1 MEGEQRRLPGRQA
14 GSALPTPLT
23 RLFIPSYAAT
33 MRNMS
38 VLELLF
44 ALLLVCLLAGVGVV
58 AVLVWSIV
66 RRTEGNAR
74 DVAEL
79 KARVQAG
86 GQAHETSA
94 AEVRERLANTQSA
107 MEGLRAALSARQ
119 PIEEEARASL
129 KRLEHVIAGSSSRGA
144 AGENI
149 LEEALRHLPPEM
161 LQRNVWVGG
170 KVVELA
176 LRLPGGKLLPMDSKW
191 VSSVALEQLADPGLD
206 ATRRAQLTAQVER
219 EVERRVREV
228 SQYIDPGTTSPFAL
242 AVIPDAAYDVCR
254 SAIVSAH
261 KRHVMVVGYAMALP
275 YLLTL
280 YQLHLQFARTVDME
294 KLQSALID
302 IERQVD
308 VLEGILE
315 NKVQRS
321 LTVLQNAYTE
331 GKQAS
336 AKIRAS
342 TQSAQISSPSNGE
355 MAPGDGAAAGDKV
368 FSSPSHGEVARSAGG
383 AAGDNVFSSPSHGEV
398 TRSAGGAAGDNV
410 STGSPD
416 AVPELSTDTLRL
428 ALIDSVQ

>member
-1 MEGEQRRLPGRQA
+1 
-14 GSALPTPLT
+14 
-23 RLFIPSYAAT
+23 
-33 MRNMS
+33 MRKMS

-44 ALLLVCLLAGVGVV
+44 ALLLVCVGAGVAFV
-58 AVLVWSIV
+58 AALAWSLT
-66 RRTEGNAR
+66 RRAEAQAT
-74 DVAEL
+74 DVADL
-79 KARVQAG
+79 KARLQTG
-86 GQAHETSA
+86 GLSQEAQA
-94 AEVRERLANTQSA
+94 AELRERLTHTQA
-107 MEGLRAALSARQ
+107 VVEGLRSALTARQ
-119 PIEEEARASL
+119 GIEEEARASL
-129 KRLEHVIAGSSSRGA
+129 RRLESVIAGSSSRGA

-191 VSSVALEQLADPGLD
+191 VSSVALEQLADTGLD
-206 ATRRAQLTAQVER
+206 ANRRAQLSATVER

-228 SQYIDPGTTSPFAL
+228 SQYIDPATTSPFAL

-254 SAIVSAH
+254 GAIVNAH
-261 KRHVMVVGYAMALP
+261 RRHVMVVGYAMALP

-280 YQLHLQFARTVDME
+280 YQLHLQFSRTVDME

-308 VLEGILE
+308 VLEGVLE

-331 GKQAS
+331 GKQAT

-342 TQSAQISSPSNGE
+342 AQSVQLMEGGE
-355 MAPGDGAAAGDKV
+355 DTAEKLSTASTGA
-368 FSSPSHGEVARSAGG
+368 GEIALSGK
-383 AAGDNVFSSPSHGEV
+383 PPE
-398 TRSAGGAAGDNV
+398 V
-410 STGSPD
+410 ST
-416 AVPELSTDTLRL
+416 ETLRL
-428 ALIDSVQ
+428 ALVDAGQ

>member
-1 MEGEQRRLPGRQA
+1 LQ
-14 GSALPTPLT
+14 T
-23 RLFIPSYAAT
+23 T

-44 ALLLVCLLAGVGVV
+44 ALLLVCLLAGMAGV
-58 AVLVWSIV
+58 AFLVWNLV
-66 RRTEGNAR
+66 RRADGQTR

-79 KARVQAG
+79 KIRLEAG
-86 GQAHETSA
+86 GQAQGTQA
-94 AEVRERLANTQSA
+94 AELRERLAQTQSVI
-107 MEGLRAALSARQ
+107 EGLRSALSARQ
-119 PIEEEARASL
+119 PVEDEARASL
-129 KRLEHVIAGSSSRGA
+129 RRLESVIAGSSTRGA

-191 VSSVALEQLADPGLD
+191 VSSGALEQLADPALD

-254 SAIVSAH
+254 GAIVGAH
-261 KRHVMVVGYAMALP
+261 QRHVMVVGYAMALP

-302 IERQVD
+302 VERHLD
-308 VLEGILE
+308 TLEGVLE
-315 NKVQRS
+315 NKLQRAV
-321 LTVLQNAYTE
+321 TMLQNAYGE
-331 GKQAS
+331 GKQVS
-336 AKIRAS
+336 ARIRAS
-342 TQSAQISSPSNGE
+342 AQSVQ
-355 MAPGDGAAAGDKV
+355 MAEK
-368 FSSPSHGEVARSAGG
+368 
-383 AAGDNVFSSPSHGEV
+383 
-398 TRSAGGAAGDNV
+398 
-410 STGSPD
+410 
-416 AVPELSTDTLRL
+416 PEENLSTDPAQL
-428 ALIDSVQ
+428 ALVESVQ

>member
-1 MEGEQRRLPGRQA
+1 
-14 GSALPTPLT
+14 
-23 RLFIPSYAAT
+23 
-33 MRNMS
+33 MS

-44 ALLLVCLLAGVGVV
+44 ALLLVCLIVGIGVV
-58 AVLVWSIV
+58 GFLVWNLS
-66 RRTEGNAR
+66 RSAEGHAR

-79 KARVQAG
+79 KTRLQAG
-86 GQAHETSA
+86 GQTQESQA
-94 AEVRERLANTQSA
+94 AELRERLSQTQSVV
-107 MEGLRAALSARQ
+107 EGLRSAISARQ
-119 PIEEEARASL
+119 PVEEEARASL
-129 KRLEHVIAGSSSRGA
+129 KRLESVIAGSSSRGA
-144 AGENI
+144 AGEHI

-191 VSSVALEQLADPGLD
+191 VSSVALQQLAAPGLD
-206 ATRRAQLTAQVER
+206 ANRRAQLMGQVER

-228 SQYIDPGTTSPFAL
+228 SQYIDPATTAPFAL

-254 SAIVSAH
+254 GAIVNAH
-261 KRHVMVVGYAMALP
+261 SRHVMVVGYAMALP

-280 YQLHLQFARTVDME
+280 YQLHLQFARSVDME

-331 GKQAS
+331 GRQAT

-342 TQSAQISSPSNGE
+342 TQAVQITDSSGE
-355 MAPGDGAAAGDKV
+355 
-368 FSSPSHGEVARSAGG
+368 
-383 AAGDNVFSSPSHGEV
+383 
-398 TRSAGGAAGDNV
+398 TV
-410 STGSPD
+410 STDSPG
-416 AVPELSTDTLRL
+416 AEGQVSTESLRL
-428 ALIDSVQ
+428 ALVDSVQ

>member
-1 MEGEQRRLPGRQA
+1 MELM
-14 GSALPTPLT
+14 LT
-23 RLFIPSYAAT
+23 GLFIPGIRAK
-33 MRNMS
+33 MRKMS

-44 ALLLVCLLAGVGVV
+44 ALLLVCLMAGTAVVG
-58 AVLVWSIV
+58 ALVWSLV
-66 RRTEGNAR
+66 RRADGQAR

-79 KARVQAG
+79 KARLQSG
-86 GQAHETSA
+86 GQTQETQA
-94 AEVRERLANTQSA
+94 AEIRVGLAQAQSA
-107 MEGLRAALSARQ
+107 MEGLRSAISARQ

-129 KRLEHVIAGSSSRGA
+129 KRMESVIAGSSSRGA
-144 AGENI
+144 AGERI

-191 VSSVALEQLADPGLD
+191 VSSPALEQLAQPGLD
-206 ATRRAQLTAQVER
+206 ANRRANLMGQVER

-228 SQYIDPGTTSPFAL
+228 SQYIDPASTTTFAL

-254 SAIVSAH
+254 SAIVNAH
-261 KRHVMVVGYAMALP
+261 SRHVMVVGYAMALP

-331 GKQAS
+331 GRQAT
-336 AKIRAS
+336 AKIRGSA
-342 TQSAQISSPSNGE
+342 QSAQLSE
-355 MAPGDGAAAGDKV
+355 AAGENL
-368 FSSPSHGEVARSAGG
+368 STASADRP
-383 AAGDNVFSSPSHGEV
+383 A
-398 TRSAGGAAGDNV
+398 
-410 STGSPD
+410 
-416 AVPELSTDTLRL
+416 ELSTDTLRL

>member
-1 MEGEQRRLPGRQA
+1 
-14 GSALPTPLT
+14 
-23 RLFIPSYAAT
+23 
-33 MRNMS
+33 MS

-44 ALLLVCLLAGVGVV
+44 ALLLVCLMAGVAAV
-58 AVLVWSIV
+58 AFLVWNLV
-66 RRTEGNAR
+66 RRAEGQAR

-79 KARVQAG
+79 KMRLQTG
-86 GQAHETSA
+86 GQTQEVQSA
-94 AEVRERLANTQSA
+94 ELRERLSQTQSTL
-107 MEGLRAALSARQ
+107 EGLRSAVSARQ

-129 KRLEHVIAGSSSRGA
+129 KRLESVIAGSSSRGA
-144 AGENI
+144 AGERI

-191 VSSVALEQLADPGLD
+191 VSSPALEQLAEPGLD
-206 ATRRAQLTAQVER
+206 ANRRAQLLAQVER

-228 SQYIDPGTTSPFAL
+228 SQYIDPASTSPFAL

-254 SAIVSAH
+254 GAIVNAH
-261 KRHVMVVGYAMALP
+261 RRHVMVVGYAMAMP

-331 GKQAS
+331 GKQAT

-342 TQSAQISSPSNGE
+342 AQSTQVAEN
-355 MAPGDGAAAGDKV
+355 
-368 FSSPSHGEVARSAGG
+368 SSPSHGEVARSAGG
-383 AAGDNVFSSPSHGEV
+383 A
-398 TRSAGGAAGDNV
+398 GAAV
-410 STGSPD
+410 STDSPGTEKD
-416 AVPELSTDTLRL
+416 LSTETLHL
-428 ALIDSVQ
+428 ALLDSAQ

>member
-1 MEGEQRRLPGRQA
+1 
-14 GSALPTPLT
+14 
-23 RLFIPSYAAT
+23 
-33 MRNMS
+33 MS

-44 ALLLVCLLAGVGVV
+44 ALLLVCLIVGIGVV
-58 AVLVWSIV
+58 GFLVWNLS
-66 RRTEGNAR
+66 RSAEGHAR

-79 KARVQAG
+79 KTRLQAG
-86 GQAHETSA
+86 GQTQESQA
-94 AEVRERLANTQSA
+94 AELRERLTQTQSVV
-107 MEGLRAALSARQ
+107 EGLRSALTARQ
-119 PIEEEARASL
+119 PVEEEARASL
-129 KRLEHVIAGSSSRGA
+129 RRLESVIAGSSTRGA

-176 LRLPGGKLLPMDSKW
+176 LRLPGGKLLPIDSKW
-191 VSSVALEQLADPGLD
+191 VSSGALEQLAEPGLD
-206 ATRRAQLTAQVER
+206 AQRRAQLTGQVER

-228 SQYIDPGTTSPFAL
+228 SQYIDPATTSPFVL

-261 KRHVMVVGYAMALP
+261 SRHVMVVGYAMALP

-280 YQLHLQFARTVDME
+280 YQLHLQFARTLDME
-294 KLQSALID
+294 KLQTALID

-336 AKIRAS
+336 ARIRAS
-342 TQSAQISSPSNGE
+342 ARSAQISEIPAEKVSTDSP
-355 MAPGDGAAAGDKV
+355 GAAD
-368 FSSPSHGEVARSAGG
+368 
-383 AAGDNVFSSPSHGEV
+383 
-398 TRSAGGAAGDNV
+398 
-410 STGSPD
+410 
-416 AVPELSTDTLRL
+416 ELSTDTLRL
-428 ALIDSVQ
+428 AL

>member
-1 MEGEQRRLPGRQA
+1 MG
-14 GSALPTPLT
+14 
-23 RLFIPSYAAT
+23 LFIPRFAAT

-44 ALLLVCLLAGVGVV
+44 ALLLVCLMAATAAV
-58 AVLVWSIV
+58 AVLVWNLV
-66 RRTEGNAR
+66 RRADGQAR

-79 KARVQAG
+79 KAHLRSG
-86 GQAHETSA
+86 GETQDAQA
-94 AEVRERLANTQSA
+94 AEIRERLTQAQSA
-107 MEGLRAALSARQ
+107 MEGLRSALSARQ

-129 KRLEHVIAGSSSRGA
+129 KRLESIIAGSSSRGA
-144 AGENI
+144 AGERI

-191 VSSVALEQLADPGLD
+191 VSSPALEQLAEPGLD
-206 ATRRAQLTAQVER
+206 ASRRAQLIAQVER

-228 SQYIDPGTTSPFAL
+228 SQYIDPATTSPFAL

-254 SAIVSAH
+254 GAIVNAH
-261 KRHVMVVGYAMALP
+261 RRHVMVVGYAMALP

-280 YQLHLQFARTVDME
+280 YQLHMQFARTVDME

-308 VLEGILE
+308 VLEAVLE
-315 NKVQRS
+315 NKVQRF
-321 LTVLQNAYTE
+321 LTVIQNAYTE
-331 GKQAS
+331 GRQAT

-342 TQSAQISSPSNGE
+342 AQSVQIVE
-355 MAPGDGAAAGDKV
+355 AG
-368 FSSPSHGEVARSAGG
+368 
-383 AAGDNVFSSPSHGEV
+383 
-398 TRSAGGAAGDNV
+398 T
-410 STGSPD
+410 
-416 AVPELSTDTLRL
+416 ELSTESTGDGEIVRSPSTQDLSTETLRL
-428 ALIDSVQ
+428 ALLEPVQ

>member
-1 MEGEQRRLPGRQA
+1 
-14 GSALPTPLT
+14 
-23 RLFIPSYAAT
+23 

-44 ALLLVCLLAGVGVV
+44 ALLLVCLLIAIGIVGALVTS
-58 AVLVWSIV
+58 VL
-66 RRTEGNAR
+66 RRAEVHAR

-79 KARVQAG
+79 KARLATGGQTQEVQA
-86 GQAHETSA
+86 
-94 AEVRERLANTQSA
+94 AELRERLSQTQSVV
-107 MEGLRAALSARQ
+107 EGLRSALSARQ

-129 KRLEHVIAGSSSRGA
+129 KRLESVIAGSSSRGA

-161 LQRNVWVGG
+161 LQRNVWVAG

-191 VSSVALEQLADPGLD
+191 VSTLALEQLAEPGVD

-219 EVERRVREV
+219 EVERRVKEV
-228 SQYIDPGTTSPFAL
+228 SQYIDPATTSPFAL

-261 KRHVMVVGYAMALP
+261 RRHVMVVGYAMALP

-280 YQLHLQFARTVDME
+280 YQLHLQFARSVDME

-331 GKQAS
+331 GKQAT
-336 AKIRAS
+336 AKIRA
-342 TQSAQISSPSNGE
+342 AAHAVQIVE
-355 MAPGDGAAAGDKV
+355 AAG
-368 FSSPSHGEVARSAGG
+368 E
-383 AAGDNVFSSPSHGEV
+383 
-398 TRSAGGAAGDNV
+398 NV
-410 STGSPD
+410 STPSPGGEL
-416 AVPELSTDTLRL
+416 ELSTDTLRL
-428 ALIDSVQ
+428 ALLDSAQ

>member
-1 MEGEQRRLPGRQA
+1 
-14 GSALPTPLT
+14 
-23 RLFIPSYAAT
+23 
-33 MRNMS
+33 
-38 VLELLF
+38 
-44 ALLLVCLLAGVGVV
+44 
-58 AVLVWSIV
+58 
-66 RRTEGNAR
+66 
-74 DVAEL
+74 
-79 KARVQAG
+79 
-86 GQAHETSA
+86 
-94 AEVRERLANTQSA
+94 
-107 MEGLRAALSARQ
+107 LSARQ
-119 PIEEEARASL
+119 PIEEDARASL

-144 AGENI
+144 AGEHI

-191 VSSVALEQLADPGLD
+191 VSSVALEQLAEPGLD
-206 ATRRAQLTAQVER
+206 ANRRAQLTGQVER

-228 SQYIDPGTTSPFAL
+228 SQYIDPSITSPFAL

-261 KRHVMVVGYAMALP
+261 SRHVMVVGYAMALP

-315 NKVQRS
+315 NRVQRS

-342 TQSAQISSPSNGE
+342 AQGVQISAPSNE
-355 MAPGDGAAAGDKV
+355 VGAVDQL
-368 FSSPSHGEVARSAGG
+368 
-383 AAGDNVFSSPSHGEV
+383 
-398 TRSAGGAAGDNV
+398 

-416 AVPELSTDTLRL
+416 AAAEVSTDTFRL
-428 ALIDSVQ
+428 ALLDSVQ